1 MKLELELN
9 LEIGQW
15 YSNEFLKNELV
26 NAFVEYKVG
35 KEVKVS
41 DIELFYKVRKLSKR
55 INGVVKS
62 GYLIESLW

>member
-15 YSNEFLKNELV
+15 YSNEFLKNKLLNTFTEC
-26 NAFVEYKVG
+26 KIS

-41 DIELFYKVRKLSKR
+41 DIELFYKVKKLSKR

-62 GYLIESLW
+62 GYIIESLW

>member
-15 YSNEFLKNELV
+15 YSNEFLKNELI
-26 NAFVEYKVG
+26 NTFLKNKIY

-55 INGVVKS
+55 IGGVVKS

>member
-9 LEIGQW
+9 LEVGQW
-15 YSNEFLKNELV
+15 YSNEFLKNELLNV
-26 NAFVEYKVG
+26 FVKYKIG

-41 DIELFYKVRKLSKR
+41 DIELFYKVKKLSKR
-55 INGVVKS
+55 VNGVVKS